1 MSDNPEFYSPRYND
15 MPDKLT
21 QKLEAIMESARRLE
35 TQREV
40 DRLLEEMRDDSNA
53 QHIAS
58 GDYESP
64 LATQIGGG
72 HYKDFVIQPVEFIHA
87 NRLGFIEGCIVKY
100 VCRHGSKNGRQDLEK
115 ARHFIDMLIE
125 LEYGA

>member
-40 DRLLEEMRDDSNA
+40 DRLLEEMRDA
-53 QHIAS
+53 GIAP
-58 GDYESP
+58 GRDDP

-87 NRLGFIEGCIVKY
+87 NRLGFMEGCIVKY

-125 LEYGA
+125 LEYGNG